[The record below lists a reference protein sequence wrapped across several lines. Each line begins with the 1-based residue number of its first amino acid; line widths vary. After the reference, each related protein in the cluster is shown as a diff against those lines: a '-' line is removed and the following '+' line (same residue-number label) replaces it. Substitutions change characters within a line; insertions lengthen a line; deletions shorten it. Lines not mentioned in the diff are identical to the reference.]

1 MNWILIKA
9 HQSPAPADWSPIIE
23 VFRDFGIENTLEE
36 KGAIVGCYVDVD
48 GVQAQIE
55 ALKKALAELGVDNVT
70 SEPLVEVDWENEWK
84 KFFKPRRVGEHF
96 VVRPTWETF
105 EAQPSDKIIILDPG
119 QAFGTGDHP
128 TTRNCLAYLEKYVQP
143 GRDVL
148 DLGCGSGILAVGAK
162 LLQAGEVCAIDIDP
176 ISIEVAKEN
185 FERNEVEVLTA
196 VGNVL
201 TLQFESEWDIVVSN
215 IISATLINLAPD
227 AAYSLRSGGTWIV
240 SGIISQNWADVKKAA
255 EKQGLD
261 YIEHV
266 EEDGWV
272 AGVFSKQ

>member
-9 HQSPAPADWSPIIE
+9 HMSPAPADWSPMIE
-23 VFRDFGIENTLEE
+23 AFREFGIENTLEE
-36 KGAIVGCYVDVD
+36 KDALTGCYVDVD
-48 GVQAQIE
+48 GVQSQIE
-55 ALKKALAELGVDNVT
+55 SLKEALLELGVAEVT
-70 SEPLVEVDWENEWK
+70 AEPLVEVDWENEWK
-84 KFFKPRRVGEHF
+84 KFFKPRRVGQNF

-105 EAQPSDKIIILDPG
+105 DAQPTDKVIILDPG

-128 TTRNCLAYLEKYVQP
+128 TTRNCLAFLEKYVTNGQ
-143 GRDVL
+143 DVL

-162 LLQAGEVCAIDIDP
+162 LLGAGEVCAIDIDP

-185 FERNEVEVLTA
+185 FERNQVEVLTA
-196 VGNVL
+196 VGDVL
-201 TLQFESEWDIVVSN
+201 SLQFEAEWDIVVSN

-227 AAYSLRSGGTWIV
+227 AAYALRPGGKWIV
-240 SGIISQNWADVKKAA
+240 SGIITQNWADVQKAA
-255 EKQGLD
+255 VKQSLS

-272 AGVFSKQ
+272 AGVFSS